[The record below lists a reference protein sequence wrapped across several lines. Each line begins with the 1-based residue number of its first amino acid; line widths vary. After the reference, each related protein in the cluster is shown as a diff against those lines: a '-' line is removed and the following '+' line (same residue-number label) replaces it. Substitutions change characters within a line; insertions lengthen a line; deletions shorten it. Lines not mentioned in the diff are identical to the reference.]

1 MECDDGGEAEEEE
14 ADGELGEGDGAAV
27 GEEAEE
33 PAAHGVDGVGEADGG
48 CGLAGPVVHAG
59 EDGAAEPH
67 VCHL

>member
-1 MECDDGGEAEEEE
+1 MECDDGGEAEEEA

-48 CGLAGPVVHAG
+48 CRLAGPVMYAG